1 MDEIYNG
8 GSDMASDRGEHGYFS
23 YGNNVA
29 SKYKP
34 EYAERIVQYF
44 LPADETVIY
53 DEEYYDDGTVKKR
66 TPRMVLPPRFPTFEL
81 FAAEI
86 GVTFPTLLNWR
97 EQHSEF
103 DEAYELAKQMQLGI
117 AKRCGVTKQYDA
129 SFTKFILV
137 NDHGMSDRS
146 AVETAQEKPF
156 EVNINIRKS

>member
-1 MDEIYNG
+1 MDDINNVGIDVAE
-8 GSDMASDRGEHGYFS
+8 DRGEHGYFS
-23 YGNNVA
+23 HGNNVA

-81 FAAEI
+81 FAADI
-86 GVTFPTLLNWR
+86 GVTFQTLLNWR
-97 EQHSEF
+97 DAHPEF
-103 DEAYELAKQMQLGI
+103 AEAYDIAKQMQLGV
-117 AKRCGVTKQYDA
+117 AKRGGVMKLYDA
-129 SFTKFILV
+129 NFTKFVLV

-146 AVETAQEKPF
+146 AVETSQDKPF
-156 EVNINIRKS
+156 EVNITVRQS